1 MAKRNS
7 VQTGN
12 PYKPNIPVSV
22 ILWLLVLTI
31 APLQLFPNPIIIC
44 AIICERIFKETKCVD

>member
-7 VQTGN
+7 VETDN
-12 PYKPNIPVSV
+12 PYKPNNPVNV

-31 APLQLFPNPIIIC
+31 APLQVFPTPKCYDIYVK
-44 AIICERIFKETKCVD
+44 EFSETKRVD